1 MVKLNWTPQAKHDL
15 IAIAECIAQDSK
27 KYARIQIQR
36 LRDRTRQLSNFPE
49 SGRVVPEFEDI
60 QVREVISSNYR
71 IIYRLIPE
79 ERIDILTIHH
89 SSRRLR

>member
-15 IAIAECIAQDSK
+15 IAIAEYIAQDSK

-49 SGRVVPEFEDI
+49 SGRVLPKFCSSQDLQRQLGI
-60 QVREVISSNYR
+60 FIRQVFTT
-71 IIYRLIPE
+71 P
-79 ERIDILTIHH
+79 
-89 SSRRLR
+89 